1 MCGIRTIGGE
11 EEGEEE
17 EQEVTCALQYR
28 IIEESMLVF
37 AVPMAWFYLMF
48 FAGYQSSLY
57 SIKKLKSGI

>member
-1 MCGIRTIGGE
+1 MCGIRVTEGE

-17 EQEVTCALQYR
+17 EEDVTCSMQYR

-48 FAGYQSSLY
+48 FAGWVSTITIILVSR
-57 SIKKLKSGI
+57 K

>member
-1 MCGIRTIGGE
+1 MCGIRTIEGE

-48 FAGYQSSLY
+48 FAGYQSS
-57 SIKKLKSGI
+57 S

>member
-1 MCGIRTIGGE
+1 MCGIRTLEGE
-11 EEGEEE
+11 VEGEEE

-57 SIKKLKSGI
+57 LIFSIKKL